1 MKIAMAADLY
11 WPTINGVATA
21 ARTLAQGLAER
32 GHEVMVM
39 APSQSTKP
47 EIEMDGKVKI
57 VRMRSVSF
65 SFYQNF
71 KIFE

>member
-1 MKIAMAADLY
+1 MIFMKIAMAADLY

-39 APSQSTKP
+39 APSQST
-47 EIEMDGKVKI
+47 
-57 VRMRSVSF
+57 
-65 SFYQNF
+65 
-71 KIFE
+71 